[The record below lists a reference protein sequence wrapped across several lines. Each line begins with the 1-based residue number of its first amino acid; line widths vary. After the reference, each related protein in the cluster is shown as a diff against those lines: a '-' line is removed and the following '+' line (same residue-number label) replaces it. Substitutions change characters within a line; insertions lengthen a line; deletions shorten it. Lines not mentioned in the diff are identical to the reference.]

1 MIKHS
6 EMPYVYLKGM
16 SLGKAK
22 ILPLDESSSRP
33 REEQAIDQV
42 SYEQIIKSAQEGDEK
57 AYKEIYDRYCRVVYT
72 LAFQMV
78 GNHTDAD
85 EIVQETFIR
94 AFRNL
99 RGLRN
104 SRSFVSWLYQIT
116 INLSIDHRKL
126 RMRRRALPIDDSP
139 EMFAF
144 FELAT
149 SRSVKDPGQ
158 VLENQELLEQ
168 INRAIEELPA
178 QQRAVILLHEVEGL
192 SKKMI
197 SEILQCSLVTVRTNL
212 HHARKKLRKTL
223 SRYLKG

>member
-1 MIKHS
+1 MGL
-6 EMPYVYLKGM
+6 E
-16 SLGKAK
+16 KAK
-22 ILPLDESSSRP
+22 ILPLSPSSPDGRESEATETS
-33 REEQAIDQV
+33 
-42 SYEQIIKSAQEGDEK
+42 SYEHIIKMAQEGDEK

-94 AFRNL
+94 VFRNL
-99 RGLRN
+99 HRLRN
-104 SRSFVSWLYQIT
+104 NRSFVSWLYQIT

-126 RMRRRALPIDDSP
+126 RMRRRTVPIDDSP

-168 INRAIEELPA
+168 INTAIEQLPA

>member
-1 MIKHS
+1 
-6 EMPYVYLKGM
+6 M
-16 SLGKAK
+16 SAERAK
-22 ILPLDESSSRP
+22 IFSLKQNIGPEDGSP
-33 REEQAIDQV
+33 EEQHGSSDHIV
-42 SYEQIIKSAQEGDEK
+42 KLAQQGDEK
-57 AYKEIYDRYCRVVYT
+57 AYKAIYERYCRVVYT

-94 AFRNL
+94 VFKNL
-99 RGLRN
+99 PRLRN
-104 SRSFVSWLYQIT
+104 NRSFVSWLYQIT
-116 INLSIDHRKL
+116 IHLSIDHRKL
-126 RMRRRALPIDDSP
+126 RTRRRALAIDDSP
-139 EMFAF
+139 DLFAY

-149 SRSVKDPGQ
+149 SRRVKDPGQ
-158 VLENQELLEQ
+158 VLENKELLEQ
-168 INRAIEELPA
+168 INRAINDLPA

-223 SRYLKG
+223 GKYLKG